1 MKINF
6 SDRTCHCQIG
16 FASKPGFPWTQTYCF
31 AKTSQ
36 CIPSH
41 RDSQTSQTPQPA
53 RQTERQTSRSAHH
66 PRQPDS
72 QKDRQLDSQITRQ
85 PACQPAIHPASHPG
99 HPTTPA
105 SQRVR
110 KTDSQTVKN
119 QTASLPESQIP
130 RQPASQAGKLT
141 TIQILVKSD
150 LIKWQI

>member
-1 MKINF
+1 MFF
-6 SDRTCHCQIG
+6 SRFFFFRFYLSFSLVQKVLTN
-16 FASKPGFPWTQTYCF
+16 SFPWTQTYCF

-36 CIPSH
+36 CITSH

-85 PACQPAIHPASHPG
+85 PACHPAIYPASHPG

-130 RQPASQAGKLT
+130 RCQLARQANPPPYKF
-141 TIQILVKSD
+141 
-150 LIKWQI
+150 